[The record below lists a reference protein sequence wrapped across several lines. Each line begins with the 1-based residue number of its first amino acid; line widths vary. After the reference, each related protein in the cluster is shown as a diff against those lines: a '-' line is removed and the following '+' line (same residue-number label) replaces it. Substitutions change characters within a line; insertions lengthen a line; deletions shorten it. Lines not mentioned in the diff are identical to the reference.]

1 MNDFGRVIKELICV
15 FKELTEMESRM
26 LQAAEQKR
34 AAMIEEYMIKEQAVV
49 MQLRG
54 LEKEKDRVQAA
65 AGYEGMT
72 FRDILNRCE
81 ADEKSILLPLFDE
94 LSRAVQIF
102 QEVHE
107 DTVMLIELNLRQIKR
122 ISEQATG
129 QIYSDGREDI
139 SAGFRHMTNKRV

>member
-1 MNDFGRVIKELICV
+1 MNDFGRVIKDLIGV
-15 FKELTEMESRM
+15 FKELTEVESRI

-34 AAMIEEYMIKEQAVV
+34 AAVIEECMVKEQAAV
-49 MQLRG
+49 MRLRG

-65 AGYEGMT
+65 AGYEGLT
-72 FRDILNRCE
+72 FRDILNRAE
-81 ADEKSILLPLFDE
+81 DDEKSLLLPLFDE
-94 LSRAVQIF
+94 LSREVQMF
-102 QEVHE
+102 QEIHE

-129 QIYSDGREDI
+129 QIYSDGRDDI